1 MDRVW
6 SDRSITALKLLVA
19 LLSLGPFIT
28 NGFSVCTTTG
38 RQGTSVSGPIVS
50 FLGMSRDWIDEV
62 EYLDDDP
69 IDDGPPVSPDM
80 KYLPRNVM
88 RQNKNFVA
96 MRQAGT
102 VLAMSADT
110 PALVSPLFVSSTKH
124 VYVYRRKG
132 DNQRHLCARA
142 KI

>member
-1 MDRVW
+1 
-6 SDRSITALKLLVA
+6 
-19 LLSLGPFIT
+19 
-28 NGFSVCTTTG
+28 
-38 RQGTSVSGPIVS
+38 
-50 FLGMSRDWIDEV
+50 
-62 EYLDDDP
+62 
-69 IDDGPPVSPDM
+69 M